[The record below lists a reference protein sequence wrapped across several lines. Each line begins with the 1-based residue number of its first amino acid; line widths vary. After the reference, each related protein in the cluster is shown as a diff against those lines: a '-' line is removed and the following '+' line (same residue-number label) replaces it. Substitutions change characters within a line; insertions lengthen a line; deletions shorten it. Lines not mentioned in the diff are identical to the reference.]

1 MEDIKDIKYFS
12 LKKVNKFI
20 KENENNPKLAK
31 ELTKLILGNDPLIS
45 MRSSWTLQ
53 HLSHKKP
60 KAIYPQIPD
69 LIKFLNQQG
78 QHTGAIRNVIG
89 TLRDIDIPEKYC
101 GEIFDISLR
110 LAKNA
115 TLPHAPRVFAI
126 YTATNICKKY
136 PELKAEVELII
147 SELKS
152 FPQSPSMSACIRTV
166 SKILL
171 KL

>member
-1 MEDIKDIKYFS
+1 MEDINDIKYFS
-12 LKKVNKFI
+12 LKKVHKFL
-20 KENENNPKLAK
+20 KENENNSKLAK
-31 ELTKLILGNDPLIS
+31 ELTQLILGDDPLIS
-45 MRSSWTLQ
+45 MRASWTLQ
-53 HLSHKKP
+53 HFSHRQP
-60 KAIYPQIPD
+60 KAVYPQIPQ
-69 LIKFLNQQG
+69 LIKFLNRQN

-101 GEIFDISLR
+101 GEIFDICLR

-136 PELKAEVELII
+136 PELKAEIELILT
-147 SELKS
+147 ELKA
-152 FPQSPSMSACIRTV
+152 FPQSPSINACIKTV

>member
-1 MEDIKDIKYFS
+1 MTIKDPKYFS
-12 LKKVNKFI
+12 LKKVNKFL

-31 ELTKLILGNDPLIS
+31 ELTKLVLGNDPLIS
-45 MRSSWTLQ
+45 MRASWTLQ
-53 HLSHKKP
+53 HYSHSHP
-60 KAIYPQIPD
+60 KAIYPQIPQ
-69 LIKFLNQQG
+69 LIKFLKQQN

-101 GEIFDISLR
+101 GEIFDICLR

-126 YTATNICKKY
+126 YTATNICRKY
-136 PELKAEVELII
+136 PELKSEVQLII
-147 SELKS
+147 SELKAY
-152 FPQSPSMSACIRTV
+152 PQAPSIAACARTV